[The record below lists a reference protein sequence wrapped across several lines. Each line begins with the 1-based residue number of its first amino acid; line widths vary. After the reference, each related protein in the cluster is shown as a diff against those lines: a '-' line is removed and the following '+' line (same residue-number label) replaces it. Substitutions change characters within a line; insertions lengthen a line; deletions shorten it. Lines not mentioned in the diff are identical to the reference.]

1 MFITTEDYIQI
12 GEEALDIIKQSAGGN
27 SETAQ
32 ERAISI
38 VSSYLRGRYDVD
50 KTFTAEGAQREQ
62 VLVGLVIDIALY
74 LMAKSLP
81 NKMGLDTRKQ
91 SYDEAISF
99 LKDVQKGNTVLD
111 IPTITGPDG
120 EEDYGNPIIF
130 DCGIRNKYDW

>member
-27 SETAQ
+27 SDTAQ

-50 KTFTAEGAQREQ
+50 KTFAAEGVEREQ

-120 EEDYGNPIIF
+120 EEDYGNPISF